1 MKKII
6 IIFML
11 SIMIIPFNVF
21 AVTSQENSSLLENA
35 KSGILVEASTGEIL
49 YEKNKDEKVSIASLT
64 KMVAQIIILEN
75 IENGSLKWDEIV
87 TTSSNAA
94 SMGGTQIWLT
104 VGEKISVED
113 LFKGMTMASANDA
126 TVALAE
132 RIAGTES
139 EFVKLMNDKVKELGL
154 KNTVFKNCTGLD
166 EEGHY
171 STAYDLSVIARELL
185 THDDIL
191 RFSSVYEDYIRKNT
205 PNKFWIVN
213 TNKLVRFYE
222 GADGLKTGFT
232 DNAGYTMAVTAKRDD
247 MRLIAIVLGEQVSKV
262 RNDETTEL
270 LDYGFNT
277 YKVNL
282 IKSKGEVV
290 KKIKID
296 KGSSNEVEIVTQNDI
311 LVLNKKSDATVNYD
325 TKVTVNEIELPVKKG
340 TVIGKIE
347 VLYNNKV
354 IKSDNLIVGND
365 VEKINYFKYLFDN
378 LKDIVNC
385 SFF

>member
-104 VGEKISVED
+104 AGEKISVED

-213 TNKLVRFYE
+213 TNK
-222 GADGLKTGFT
+222 
-232 DNAGYTMAVTAKRDD
+232 
-247 MRLIAIVLGEQVSKV
+247 
-262 RNDETTEL
+262 
-270 LDYGFNT
+270 
-277 YKVNL
+277 
-282 IKSKGEVV
+282 VV
-290 KKIKID
+290 FIFC
-296 KGSSNEVEIVTQNDI
+296 N
-311 LVLNKKSDATVNYD
+311 
-325 TKVTVNEIELPVKKG
+325 
-340 TVIGKIE
+340 
-347 VLYNNKV
+347 
-354 IKSDNLIVGND
+354 
-365 VEKINYFKYLFDN
+365 KINY
-378 LKDIVNC
+378 C
-385 SFF
+385 

>member
-104 VGEKISVED
+104 AGEKISVED

-154 KNTVFKNCTGLD
+154 KNTVFKNCTGFD

-213 TNKLVRFYE
+213 TNK
-222 GADGLKTGFT
+222 
-232 DNAGYTMAVTAKRDD
+232 
-247 MRLIAIVLGEQVSKV
+247 
-262 RNDETTEL
+262 
-270 LDYGFNT
+270 
-277 YKVNL
+277 
-282 IKSKGEVV
+282 VV
-290 KKIKID
+290 FIFC
-296 KGSSNEVEIVTQNDI
+296 N
-311 LVLNKKSDATVNYD
+311 
-325 TKVTVNEIELPVKKG
+325 
-340 TVIGKIE
+340 
-347 VLYNNKV
+347 
-354 IKSDNLIVGND
+354 
-365 VEKINYFKYLFDN
+365 KINY
-378 LKDIVNC
+378 C
-385 SFF
+385 